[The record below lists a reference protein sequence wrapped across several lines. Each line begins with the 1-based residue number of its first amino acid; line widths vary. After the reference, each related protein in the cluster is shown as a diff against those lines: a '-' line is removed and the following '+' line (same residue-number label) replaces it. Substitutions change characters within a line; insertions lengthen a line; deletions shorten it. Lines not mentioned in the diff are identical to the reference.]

1 MNLPAIYHK
10 TLDNYCY
17 QFDNNSIIINLITGY
32 DVDKVFIRIGDPF
45 AFTNINGKRIWVH
58 KKYAIESSYTLKFNK
73 IWSIKISPPYR
84 RCCYFFEIY
93 CGNENILLLDNGI
106 FYKEEIIKYNYELQ
120 KFSFGF
126 LNSIDVNFPPKWV
139 NNTIWYEIFIDGFCN
154 SIESK
159 NNISKNQLFGGDING
174 IITKLDYIYS
184 LGINGIYL
192 TPINKS
198 NSIHKYDTIDY
209 FEIDES
215 LGDKLIVKKLI
226 NEAHKRNIKVMFDA
240 VFNHCSSECELW
252 KDVKSKGFNSKYIN
266 WFMVNEW
273 PFNDNHRN
281 SVTKKFYTYAFL
293 DDMPKLNT
301 NNQEVIDYLLDICE
315 YWINEY
321 DIDAI
326 RLDASD
332 ELSHKCIQQI
342 RNRTK
347 QIKNDFF
354 ILGENWHNS
363 IAWLRGNQ
371 LDSVTNYPMQ
381 KSILDFWINQT
392 ISADEFSYMINS
404 YYSRYMEQTNEVLFN
419 IVDSHD
425 TQRLITSLKSVD
437 KFYQV
442 VTFLFTMTGSP
453 CIYYGTEILLEGINP
468 DESRKYMPWNMIEKG
483 QYADSISIIQLIIKL
498 RKKYCSLKS
507 GKIIFLPY
515 PNNKRIVSYKKFS
528 KESEEEIEIILNCSN
543 EAIKVKDISKNI
555 LFSRLYEEDI
565 LNSNGIIIMK

>member
-1 MNLPAIYHK
+1 
-10 TLDNYCY
+10 
-17 QFDNNSIIINLITGY
+17 
-32 DVDKVFIRIGDPF
+32 
-45 AFTNINGKRIWVH
+45 
-58 KKYAIESSYTLKFNK
+58 
-73 IWSIKISPPYR
+73 
-84 RCCYFFEIY
+84 
-93 CGNENILLLDNGI
+93 
-106 FYKEEIIKYNYELQ
+106 
-120 KFSFGF
+120 
-126 LNSIDVNFPPKWV
+126 
-139 NNTIWYEIFIDGFCN
+139 
-154 SIESK
+154 
-159 NNISKNQLFGGDING
+159 
-174 IITKLDYIYS
+174 
-184 LGINGIYL
+184 
-192 TPINKS
+192 
-198 NSIHKYDTIDY
+198 
-209 FEIDES
+209 
-215 LGDKLIVKKLI
+215 
-226 NEAHKRNIKVMFDA
+226 
-240 VFNHCSSECELW
+240 
-252 KDVKSKGFNSKYIN
+252 
-266 WFMVNEW
+266 
-273 PFNDNHRN
+273 
-281 SVTKKFYTYAFL
+281 
-293 DDMPKLNT
+293 
-301 NNQEVIDYLLDICE
+301 
-315 YWINEY
+315 
-321 DIDAI
+321 
-326 RLDASD
+326 
-332 ELSHKCIQQI
+332 
-342 RNRTK
+342 
-347 QIKNDFF
+347 
-354 ILGENWHNS
+354 
-363 IAWLRGNQ
+363 
-371 LDSVTNYPMQ
+371 MQ